1 LATGGASANKA
12 ILQVLSDVFNA
23 PVYLQVLYFHT
34 NKFPF
39 FHNVKQDETKSAMLG
54 AAYQAKHGFL
64 GEESN
69 YREVTSSLPPPRLIC
84 EPYADAA
91 EIYGSMIARYRTI
104 EAFLLQNKS

>member
-54 AAYQAKHGFL
+54 AAYQAKHGFWARKAII
-64 GEESN
+64 EKS
-69 YREVTSSLPPPRLIC
+69 RQVFRHHASSASLTPTPLKFMDP
-84 EPYADAA
+84 
-91 EIYGSMIARYRTI
+91 
-104 EAFLLQNKS
+104 